1 MKALSTRR
9 KPSKYWCNSRE
20 ILLTALHNHNTPHLT
35 SLALVQNA
43 KVETVTKQQ
52 SDTSLS
58 WMKLLSPYPSSERN
72 RLSSRVT
79 RDVRDTI
86 SRHIIPLPDQSR
98 PLQSPPDMFRDEQSL
113 RYPANRWNTGIICN
127 ICTGLLWRRR
137 RILHPNYSQMIL
149 CGKHPSGPE
158 LCVPLQLYN
167 IWYCGDIVTRS
178 LNIEIW
184 LTKTSLGKLKFHVVD
199 KYKWF

>member
-1 MKALSTRR
+1 MNKEQGEGPPNIGVTLAQYRWQLHTTTTHLIS
-9 KPSKYWCNSRE
+9 PLWHWCRM
-20 ILLTALHNHNTPHLT
+20 L
-35 SLALVQNA
+35 
-43 KVETVTKQQ
+43 
-52 SDTSLS
+52 
-58 WMKLLSPYPSSERN
+58 KLKLSPSSRVTQAWAEWNCLQERN

-79 RDVRDTI
+79 RDIRDTI

-167 IWYCGDIVTRS
+167 IWYCGDIVTRN

-184 LTKTSLGKLKFHVVD
+184 LSKTSLGKLKFCVVD